1 MNFLKAALNCCVT
14 LGSVRL
20 CDCHKMSCPRCDSEP
35 DGPMF
40 IYDGGDTALLFRD
53 WGSNIRLNG
62 ISSET
67 TSELLNAKII
77 YVVEMSEDDI
87 ARGYAAPVRIVR
99 DVKSLMA

>member
-1 MNFLKAALNCCVT
+1 MYKILKDQDNDLLLVIEPQ
-14 LGSVRL
+14 
-20 CDCHKMSCPRCDSEP
+20 DCEP

-67 TSELLNAKII
+67 TSELLNAKVI
-77 YVVEMSEDDI
+77 YVVEKAGDEI
-87 ARGYAAPVRIVR
+87 AREYAAPVRIVR
-99 DVKSLMA
+99 DVKSMMV